1 MPRLLLLFLL
11 LVASSL
17 VFAQQKG
24 LENYFTQVRAG
35 KYPAL
40 TAELTK
46 PENAQVILT
55 TLPKYLTD
63 SVATIRLRA
72 TALVRTIGTTSKISA
87 IRSKAVQQIISS
99 ANDKDSGNAGAALI
113 SLTEFKKT
121 DFNRVDQDTLYAIFK
136 RKSAHVNTLIRLMGY
151 LEIQTSKSDLY
162 NLSQDA
168 GQSRKDRW
176 AAMLALA
183 RMNDQQA
190 IDDVLNR
197 VKRMPVGDAVVYE
210 VFPDLVYTR
219 RPEAVSYLVEALN
232 NDAKN
237 CESANSDD
245 TERIPCAYRVMEM
258 LAPIIENYPLKQNAS
273 GDIETYDYPM
283 ALQTV
288 REWFKIN
295 KAYKILRDT
304 Y

>member
-99 ANDKDSGNAGAALI
+99 ANPFSG
-113 SLTEFKKT
+113 
-121 DFNRVDQDTLYAIFK
+121 
-136 RKSAHVNTLIRLMGY
+136 
-151 LEIQTSKSDLY
+151 
-162 NLSQDA
+162 
-168 GQSRKDRW
+168 
-176 AAMLALA
+176 
-183 RMNDQQA
+183 
-190 IDDVLNR
+190 
-197 VKRMPVGDAVVYE
+197 
-210 VFPDLVYTR
+210 
-219 RPEAVSYLVEALN
+219 
-232 NDAKN
+232 
-237 CESANSDD
+237 
-245 TERIPCAYRVMEM
+245 
-258 LAPIIENYPLKQNAS
+258 
-273 GDIETYDYPM
+273 
-283 ALQTV
+283 
-288 REWFKIN
+288 
-295 KAYKILRDT
+295 
-304 Y
+304 